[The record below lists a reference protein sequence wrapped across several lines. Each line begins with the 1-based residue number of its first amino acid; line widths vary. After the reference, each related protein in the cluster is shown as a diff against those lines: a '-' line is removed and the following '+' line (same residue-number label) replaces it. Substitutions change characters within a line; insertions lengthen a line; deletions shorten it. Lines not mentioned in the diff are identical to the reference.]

1 MLNISIAKSAFLTSY
16 FEISPRGEVKV
27 LPKCNFCMLLLWM
40 LLKRSTFEQQL
51 RYFHIANKSRVQ
63 HKEIVKHDQL
73 WQLLQHSGHCSPADM
88 HTVTLLT
95 SPACN
100 IAWVWLI
107 DRDFRCQKRTL
118 VVAMMQENV
127 RSVIFHVR
135 GKT

>member
-1 MLNISIAKSAFLTSY
+1 MNAEHLNSKISIWNELFWNFAT
-16 FEISPRGEVKV
+16 RRVKV
-27 LPKCNFCMLLLWM
+27 LPKCNFCMLLLSM
-40 LLKRSTFEQQL
+40 LLLRSTFEQQL

-73 WQLLQHSGHCSPADM
+73 WQLLQHSGHCSLADM
-88 HTVTLLT
+88 HIVTLLT

-118 VVAMMQENV
+118 V
-127 RSVIFHVR
+127 RHRRR
-135 GKT
+135 GDDARKCT